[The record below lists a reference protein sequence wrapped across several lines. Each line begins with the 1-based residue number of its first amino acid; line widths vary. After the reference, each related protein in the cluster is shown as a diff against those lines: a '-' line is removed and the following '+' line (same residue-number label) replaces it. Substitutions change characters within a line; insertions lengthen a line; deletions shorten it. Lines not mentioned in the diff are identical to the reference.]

1 MDSIGAS
8 LLGGRLWG
16 WAERAYDR
24 AAPWLLGVMVI
35 TLSVVSVQV
44 WWTPLV
50 VSVAC
55 VSGVAAWMARRR
67 RWPIFAAAAISV
79 LSLGLWP
86 AALVA
91 AYYAGTTLRR
101 RRELLLF
108 GVATLAVV
116 IPAYTVVARFGV
128 DQIGCGQSCHGTNPA
143 MDGLANKGSVLLFIG
158 MGLVVGLWVRARRE
172 VLVGLRERAA
182 RLEREQVVEAE
193 RARAQERERIAREM
207 HDVVAH
213 RVSLM
218 VLHAGALEVNAPD
231 EATARAA
238 DLIRGTGREALENL
252 RDVLGVLRSPEGGVL
267 LGPQAG
273 VGDLGRLL
281 DQSRAAG
288 VVVGSRVVGG
298 VRSLPLMVES
308 TAFRVVQEAL
318 TNVHK
323 HAGGA
328 PTEVVLTYRPD
339 DLEITVRNAP
349 PGGAAGEAS
358 GTAPAS
364 NLPASGFGLVGLRE
378 RVVLLGG
385 EFRAG
390 ADPDGG
396 FTVTA
401 RLPAEHRDVPPELAA
416 QPHGQEPPRVPA
428 GNAADQTATKPAEE
442 TTGDAP

>member
-8 LLGGRLWG
+8 LLGGRLWA
-16 WAERAYDR
+16 WAGRAYDR
-24 AAPWLLGVMVI
+24 AAPWLVGIAAFLVPLALVRN
-35 TLSVVSVQV
+35 
-44 WWTPLV
+44 WATPLV
-50 VSVAC
+50 LILATA
-55 VSGVAAWMARRR
+55 SGVAAWMARRR
-67 RWPIFAAAAISV
+67 RWPLYVVAVVGFLLAA
-79 LSLGLWP
+79 LWP
-86 AALVA
+86 AGLVA
-91 AYYAGTTLRR
+91 AYYAGRRSRR
-101 RRELLLF
+101 RAELLAF
-108 GVATLAVV
+108 AAACCAVV
-116 IPAYTVVARFGV
+116 LPPYGLLFDLGSDLA
-128 DQIGCGQSCHGTNPA
+128 GCSEYCLGTG
-143 MDGLANKGSVLLFIG
+143 MDILTNRVLLLSCLAFAF
-158 MGLVVGLWVRARRE
+158 MSGLWVRARRE

-349 PGGAAGEAS
+349 PATGGGRRPAPGSGAADRGR
-358 GTAPAS
+358 GTGAG
-364 NLPASGFGLVGLRE
+364 LPGGGFGLLGLRE
-378 RVVLLGG
+378 RVEILGG
-385 EFRAG
+385 WFRAG
-390 ADPDGG
+390 TDPDGG

-401 RLPAEHRDVPPELAA
+401 HLPTEHGEVPPE
-416 QPHGQEPPRVPA
+416 GGVEPR
-428 GNAADQTATKPAEE
+428 G
-442 TTGDAP
+442 GGSDAPSPAVGP